1 MVKHINKEDFEK
13 FLKEDKDIAIIDFFA
28 TWCGPCKMLALVL
41 EEISNEINVMKID
54 IDEERDFSI
63 DMGIEVVPTMLIY
76 KNGVEV
82 NRIEGVISKHE
93 ILEEINKIRE

>member
-13 FLKEDKDIAIIDFFA
+13 FLKEDKGIAIIDFFA
-28 TWCGPCKMLALVL
+28 TWCGPCKMIAPVL

-63 DMGIEVVPTMLIY
+63 DMGIEVVPTLLIY

-82 NRIEGVISKHE
+82 NRIEGVISKQE

>member
-82 NRIEGVISKHE
+82 NRSEGVISKHE

>member
-28 TWCGPCKMLALVL
+28 TWCGPCKMLAPVL
-41 EEISNEINVMKID
+41 EDISNEINVMKID

-82 NRIEGVISKHE
+82 NRIEGVISKQE
-93 ILEEINKIRE
+93 ILEEINKIME